1 MSHSERL
8 GGHVV
13 PLEDAQQA
21 AQTFNDPRFWRWL
34 TLGVG
39 LLAFGKGIRLP
50 NAWSYTQAQMDYS
63 VGFMRRGLFGEV
75 LGHALQLN
83 RYTNFAIVSTLL
95 LLLLYGALALLA
107 HRSRLAARTPPGEL
121 LAVYASSYSVTYLAH
136 LNGYMDSPL
145 ALLCVAPLFVR
156 STGWRLA
163 AAAVCATLGILVHE
177 QFIFCYLPVLVIS
190 VLLGAEGSKSVGERR
205 LAWAGAALLLLLGLG
220 MTGLLGRY
228 ASITVAQEQQLS
240 RSAAARADQPI
251 SADVFDVLPRTTHEN
266 FEIMKTVWV
275 RPTFIPA
282 QVESLLLFGPT
293 AGVLVWGTF
302 VVLRRWRPGASRW
315 VYAAVVVG
323 TLAPLSL
330 NLVGWDKNRWN
341 EMMALNALLL
351 LLVVCM
357 RFGDEPIRL
366 PVGLRRAC
374 LAVMLLNMASGGGM
388 LDFKHV
394 RPFPFLRNPDSV
406 EETSHFPS

>member
-1 MSHSERL
+1 
-8 GGHVV
+8 
-13 PLEDAQQA
+13 
-21 AQTFNDPRFWRWL
+21 
-34 TLGVG
+34 
-39 LLAFGKGIRLP
+39 
-50 NAWSYTQAQMDYS
+50 
-63 VGFMRRGLFGEV
+63 
-75 LGHALQLN
+75 
-83 RYTNFAIVSTLL
+83 
-95 LLLLYGALALLA
+95 
-107 HRSRLAARTPPGEL
+107 
-121 LAVYASSYSVTYLAH
+121 
-136 LNGYMDSPL
+136 
-145 ALLCVAPLFVR
+145 
-156 STGWRLA
+156 
-163 AAAVCATLGILVHE
+163 
-177 QFIFCYLPVLVIS
+177 
-190 VLLGAEGSKSVGERR
+190 
-205 LAWAGAALLLLLGLG
+205 
-220 MTGLLGRY
+220 
-228 ASITVAQEQQLS
+228 
-240 RSAAARADQPI
+240 
-251 SADVFDVLPRTTHEN
+251 
-266 FEIMKTVWV
+266 VWV